1 MVRLQYLCNA
11 ASFYINPL
19 NLFAVPNKEFMIFFR
34 TNTFSSIVLLK
45 RFSEKAKTDFLIK

>member
-1 MVRLQYLCNA
+1 MVRLQYLYNA
-11 ASFYINPL
+11 ASFYIN
-19 NLFAVPNKEFMIFFR
+19 NLFAVSNKEFMIFFR